1 MKTPILPKAHRRH
14 SILASLLLGVLGTL
28 PVGGQTVCETNLYTP
43 NLIIPDA
50 NATGVSNTVTVSS
63 AITNLSDVN
72 VLLRIDGTWNGDLHV
87 VLTHGPAQAVLLNRV
102 GVSGGYSDDGVNIRL
117 DDQAGL
123 GDVHVYRLTLNGS
136 HLTAIT
142 GALTNDWA
150 PDGRATS
157 PTGPRTAPLGRFIGL
172 DANGDWTLHLFD
184 RAGGDRHTNVSW
196 GLELCGNVPLST
208 NLSIGRFT
216 LDGGGGTSSNS
227 VLAVRGTIGQPDA
240 GQLSGS
246 TLAIKGGFWGVITAI
261 QTPGAPLLTITFNPQ
276 LSTVTVSWPSPSTGF
291 NLQQN
296 NDLNTANWTLVPP
309 GSVADNGTTKSII
322 VNPPVGNRFYRLIK
336 Q

>member
-1 MKTPILPKAHRRH
+1 MNLEMKAFLTIITA
-14 SILASLLLGVLGTL
+14 ASCPLSADAAVVMNPTFAINAVV
-28 PVGGQTVCETNLYTP
+28 PDNSAVG
-43 NLIIPDA
+43 
-50 NATGVSNTVTVSS
+50 
-63 AITNLSDVN
+63 LSDTRT
-72 VLLRIDGTWNGDLHV
+72 LSSTIDSISSVSVALTMRDGWAGDIYAYLV
-87 VLTHGPAQAVLLNRV
+87 HGSGFSVLLNRPGKSLALPAGSDASRIEV
-102 GVSGGYSDDGVNIRL
+102 TFTDDSLADIHNAIANEGVLSGAFQPDARNVDPANAL
-117 DDQAGL
+117 DSSPRSAF
-123 GDVHVYRLTLNGS
+123 LN
-136 HLTAIT
+136 T
-142 GALTNDWA
+142 
-150 PDGRATS
+150 
-157 PTGPRTAPLGRFIGL
+157 FQGL